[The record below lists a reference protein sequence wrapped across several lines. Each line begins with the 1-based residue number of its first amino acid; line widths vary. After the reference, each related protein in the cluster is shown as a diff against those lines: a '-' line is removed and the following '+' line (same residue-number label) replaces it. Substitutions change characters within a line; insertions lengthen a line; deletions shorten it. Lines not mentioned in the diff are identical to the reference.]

1 MNSFEKYVQEKKKLI
16 DENLKKYFLIKGK
29 YSEKLYE
36 AMYYSIE
43 AGGKRLRPLI
53 FLSVAEEL
61 AEKRKIKNLLPA
73 ALSIE
78 MIHTY
83 SLIHD
88 DLPAMD
94 NDDLRRGKPT
104 LHKKYDETVAILAGD
119 ALFAYAIEVFLKTK
133 VEEKNLVEG
142 LKHLIKAAGMD
153 GMVVGQFVDTKN
165 EFYKQDEKTLKFIHT
180 KKTAELI
187 KVSFSLPPILL
198 GCNKKIVS
206 DFEKLGIHAGL
217 LFQIVDDIL
226 DSTTPSEILG
236 KTAGKDEKQNKL
248 TYVSLYGIEKAKEYA
263 AKEANRALKI
273 VKKLDLEKGKI
284 EKIIELFLT
293 RIN

>member
-1 MNSFEKYVQEKKKLI
+1 MSSFEKYLKVKKDFI
-16 DENLKKYFLIKGK
+16 DRNLKRYFSKRGN

-36 AMYYSIE
+36 AMYYSIS
-43 AGGKRLRPLI
+43 AGGKRLRPII
-53 FLSVAEEL
+53 FLSVTEEL
-61 AEKRKIKNLLPA
+61 AERSMIKKLLPA

-88 DLPAMD
+88 DLPSMD

-119 ALFAYAIEVFLKTK
+119 ALFSYAVEVFLQTG
-133 VEEKNLVEG
+133 VDERYLVQG
-142 LKHLIKAAGMD
+142 LRYLIKAAGMD
-153 GMVVGQFVDTKN
+153 GMVVGQFVDTKSQL
-165 EFYKQDEKTLKFIHT
+165 FKQDEKTLKFIHT

-187 KVSFSLPPILL
+187 KVSFALPAILL
-198 GCNKKIVS
+198 GCDKEKIKEI
-206 DFEKLGIHAGL
+206 EKLGLHSGL

-226 DSTTPSEILG
+226 DYTTPSQILG

-248 TYVSLYGIEKAKEYA
+248 TYVSFYGLEKAKKF
-263 AKEANRALKI
+263 AKEESKKALKLT
-273 VKKLDLEKGKI
+273 KKIGFNKGNV
-284 EKIIELFLT
+284 ESIIELFLT

>member
-1 MNSFEKYVQEKKKLI
+1 MNNFEKYVQEKKKFV
-16 DENLKKYFLIKGK
+16 DENLKKYFLKKGK

-61 AEKRKIKNLLPA
+61 TEKRKIKDLLPA

-133 VEEKNLVEG
+133 AEEKNLVEG
-142 LKHLIKAAGMD
+142 LKHLIRAAGMD

-198 GCNKKIVS
+198 GYDKKIVS
-206 DFEKLGIHAGL
+206 DFEKLGIHSGL

-248 TYVSLYGIEKAKEYA
+248 TYVSLYGLEKAKEYA
-263 AKEANRALKI
+263 SQEAKKALKI
-273 VKKLDLEKGKI
+273 AKKLDLEKGKI
-284 EKIIELFLT
+284 DKIIELFLT

>member
-1 MNSFEKYVQEKKKLI
+1 MNSFEKYVEEKKKLV
-16 DENLKKYFLIKGK
+16 DESLKKYFFKKEK
-29 YSEKLYE
+29 YSKKLYE
-36 AMYYSIE
+36 AMYYSIS

-53 FLSVAEEL
+53 FLSVSEEL
-61 AEKRKIKNLLPA
+61 TEKIKDLLPA

-133 VEEKNLVEG
+133 VKEKHLIEG
-142 LKHLIKAAGMD
+142 LKQLISAAGMD

-165 EFYKQDEKTLKFIHT
+165 QFYKQDEKTLKFIHT

-187 KVSFSLPPILL
+187 KVSFSLPAILL
-198 GCNKKIVS
+198 GCDKKIVS
-206 DFEKLGIHAGL
+206 DFEKLGIHSGL

-226 DSTTPSEILG
+226 DYTTPSTILG
-236 KTAGKDEKQNKL
+236 KTAGKDKKQNKL
-248 TYVSLYGIEKAKEYA
+248 TYVSLYGLEKAKEYA
-263 AKEANRALKI
+263 KNESQKALKLA
-273 VKKLDLEKGKI
+273 KKLDLKKGKI

>member
-1 MNSFEKYVQEKKKLI
+1 MSDFEKYLKVKKDFI
-16 DENLKKYFLIKGK
+16 DRNLKKYFTKKGK

-36 AMYYSIE
+36 AMYYSIS
-43 AGGKRLRPLI
+43 AGGKRLRPVI

-61 AEKRKIKNLLPA
+61 TQRSKIKKLLPA

-119 ALFAYAIEVFLKTK
+119 ALFAYAVEVFLQTD
-133 VEEKNLVEG
+133 VDEKYLVEG
-142 LKHLIKAAGMD
+142 LNYLIKAAGMD
-153 GMVVGQFVDTKN
+153 GMVVGQFVDTKSQY
-165 EFYKQDEKTLKFIHT
+165 FKQDEKTLKFIHT

-187 KVSFSLPPILL
+187 KASFTLPAILL
-198 GCNKKIVS
+198 GCDKKKTKNI
-206 DFEKLGIHAGL
+206 EKLGLHSGL

-226 DSTTPSEILG
+226 DYTTPSQILG

-248 TYVSLYGIEKAKEYA
+248 TYVSLYGIEKAKIYA
-263 AKEANRALKI
+263 KKESEKALSLTKKI
-273 VKKLDLEKGKI
+273 GFSKGNV
-284 EKIIELFLT
+284 ESIIELFLT

>member
-1 MNSFEKYVQEKKKLI
+1 MSSFEKYLKVKKDFI
-16 DENLKKYFLIKGK
+16 DRNLKRYFSKRGN

-36 AMYYSIE
+36 AMYYSIS
-43 AGGKRLRPLI
+43 AGGKRLRPII
-53 FLSVAEEL
+53 FLSVTEEL
-61 AEKRKIKNLLPA
+61 AERSMIKKLLPA

-88 DLPAMD
+88 DLPSMD

-119 ALFAYAIEVFLKTK
+119 ALFSYAVEVFLQTG
-133 VEEKNLVEG
+133 VDERYLVQG
-142 LKHLIKAAGMD
+142 LRYLIKAAGMD
-153 GMVVGQFVDTKN
+153 GMVVGQFVDTKSQL
-165 EFYKQDEKTLKFIHT
+165 FKQDEKTLKFIHT

-187 KVSFSLPPILL
+187 KVSFALPAILL
-198 GCNKKIVS
+198 GCDKKKIKEI
-206 DFEKLGIHAGL
+206 EKLGLHSGL

-226 DSTTPSEILG
+226 DYTTPSQILG

-248 TYVSLYGIEKAKEYA
+248 TYVSFYGLEKAKKF
-263 AKEANRALKI
+263 AKEESKKALKLT
-273 VKKLDLEKGKI
+273 KKIGFNKGNV
-284 EKIIELFLT
+284 ESIIELFLT